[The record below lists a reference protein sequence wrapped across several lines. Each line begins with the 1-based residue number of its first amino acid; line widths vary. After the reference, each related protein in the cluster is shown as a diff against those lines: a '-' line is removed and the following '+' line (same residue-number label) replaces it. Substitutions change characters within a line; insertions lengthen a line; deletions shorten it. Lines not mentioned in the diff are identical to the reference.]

1 MGATEAQGNVVIRDF
16 SSFYR
21 SEYRSVVSLAAVL
34 SGSRW
39 AAEDLAQEAF
49 AAAHRQWDV
58 VGSYEFPNLWVR
70 KVVSNKAVSA
80 IRRSVSEARARTLL
94 WNARP
99 RLEAMPDESEMVWEE
114 VRRLPKRQAQAI
126 ALVYLEGLSM
136 DEVGAVIGCSGGT
149 VKTHLKRG
157 RATLAKRLGVKLE
170 VTDVA

>member
-126 ALVYLEGLSM
+126 ALVYLEGLSV